1 MITITVSGS
10 EQIVASLQKLAPAA
24 LNEVATSAY
33 MWGETVM
40 NESKR
45 ECPVDKGFLRAS
57 GNVDDPIVTSE
68 GFAITLEYPM
78 EYAVYVH
85 ENLEAN
91 HPTGK
96 AKFLEDP
103 MMAHLGEL
111 PDTIGRA
118 VMSAAGGSK

>member
-1 MITITVSGS
+1 MITMTVSGS
-10 EQIVASLQKLAPAA
+10 EAIVSSLQRLAPAA
-24 LNEVATSAY
+24 LDEAASSAY
-33 MWGETVM
+33 MWAETVM

-57 GNVDDPIVTSE
+57 GVVDEPRVASD
-68 GFAITLEYPM
+68 GFAITLEYPT

-91 HPTGK
+91 HPNGK

-103 MMAHLGEL
+103 MMAHLGDL

-118 VMSAAGGSK
+118 VMNAAGDSR

>member
-1 MITITVSGS
+1 MITMTVSGS
-10 EQIVASLQKLAPAA
+10 EQIVASLRRLSSVA
-24 LNEVATSAY
+24 LNEVASSAY
-33 MWGETVM
+33 TWSGTVM

-57 GNVDDPIVTSE
+57 GVVGEPRVASD

-91 HPTGK
+91 HPNGK

-103 MMAHLGEL
+103 LMAHLGEL
-111 PDTIGRA
+111 PDIIGRS
-118 VMSAAGGSK
+118 VMGAAGDSI